1 MAFIN
6 DNPENTIR
14 EISLPN
20 GEVHTLNAEYL
31 DGASLQDIEDLINEK
46 ASISDIPTKMS
57 ELENDSG
64 YQTAPQVAAYMD
76 GRLTRYYTAESTD
89 TLLNR
94 KADSANTL
102 GGYHITDAYTKTE
115 IDNIVGAAYHYVNS
129 VDLLSDL
136 PVSATNGDVIYV
148 GETQLSY
155 VWNGTTWS
163 PISALGDL
171 SGIILDADNMRKV
184 LPNSTLSGATVSF
197 ENDVDGLYFDDV
209 EISIVEQQLGSGAPS
224 PTNVRPLV
232 GYTSANIY
240 LSPDTTEESARV
252 TTVEF
257 PDELGTIYRGTL
269 NVTTGKLRVTAAYMK
284 LVGDGTEG
292 ISVYSVPRYKVRAPG
307 FVAGAK
313 ATKMSIKANC
323 LDTYPLGQSGTA
335 YRICQG
341 DFGTNYIVFN
351 LGSAVSTV
359 ALANEWL
366 AANNLEI
373 IYPLATPKIYQLTPA
388 QIQMLLGQNYLWAD
402 TGNVSTSFLRS
413 IEDLIDSTA
422 KTIEDAPYTNVY
434 DPTDPDIVV
443 GGKQINRGGTISNW
457 SNGQVSGYIPCK
469 AGDTFIMPFY
479 TSHFGTGTSARGVP
493 LFDAN
498 KQYVSYVTGTLISV
512 ESAQGNHFLQFTVTG
527 ETSAYFRVTVC
538 NKDDN
543 NDDIE
548 TPFHAKSMFMVIKG
562 STFPNR
568 YYPYGQQRVIADNVY
583 SAHESLSN
591 PLFGKKAVF
600 LGDSICEGDY
610 LSGWAGRIG
619 RENCMC
625 WENEG
630 VGGSCISTVYSTGK
644 TICIRAIKTV
654 APDYIIFEGGT
665 NDADR
670 IGNITGGSIPPA
682 FGSFTADNWGTND
695 AANYYGFNIGTYC
708 GALEYMCKRLITTYA
723 GAKVGYIVAQ
733 KMGSGANYRNRRA
746 YFETA
751 MQICKKWGIPVLNLW
766 DGCYLNPALPA
777 HYTSGSADSMYID
790 GQHLTPKGYD
800 YITPMISAWMKTL

>member
-1 MAFIN
+1 M
-6 DNPENTIR
+6 
-14 EISLPN
+14 
-20 GEVHTLNAEYL
+20 
-31 DGASLQDIEDLINEK
+31 
-46 ASISDIPTKMS
+46 
-57 ELENDSG
+57 
-64 YQTAPQVAAYMD
+64 
-76 GRLTRYYTAESTD
+76 
-89 TLLNR
+89 
-94 KADSANTL
+94 
-102 GGYHITDAYTKTE
+102 
-115 IDNIVGAAYHYVNS
+115 
-129 VDLLSDL
+129 
-136 PVSATNGDVIYV
+136 YV

-163 PISALGDL
+163 TISALGDL
-171 SGIILDADNMRKV
+171 SGIISDADNMRKV

-209 EISIVEQQLGSGAPS
+209 EISIVERQPGSDAPS

-269 NVTTGKLRVTAAYMK
+269 NVTTGELRVTAGYIK

-307 FVAGAK
+307 FVAAAK

-341 DFGTNYIVFN
+341 DSGTNYIVFN
-351 LGSAVSTV
+351 LGSSVSSV

-366 AANNLEI
+366 ATNNLEI
-373 IYPLATPKIYQLTPA
+373 VYPLATPKIYQLTPA

-402 TGNVSTSFLRS
+402 TGNVSASFLSS
-413 IEDLIDSTA
+413 IEGLIDSTA
-422 KTIEDAPYTNVY
+422 KTIEDANYTNVY
-434 DPTDPDIVV
+434 DPTDPDILEN
-443 GGKQINRGGTISNW
+443 KQINREGVVSSW
-457 SNGQVSGYIPCK
+457 SNGRVSGYIPCK
-469 AGDTFIMPFY
+469 AGDVFIMPFY
-479 TSHFGTGTSARGVP
+479 TSHFGTGTSARGIP
-493 LFDAN
+493 LFDAD
-498 KQYVSYVTGTLISV
+498 KQYINYVTGTLISV
-512 ESAQGNHFLQFTVTG
+512 GSAYGDRFIQFTVTG
-527 ETSAYFRVTVC
+527 ATSAYFRVTSL
-538 NKDDN
+538 NKDVN
-543 NDDIE
+543 SNDIE
-548 TPFHAKSMFMVIKG
+548 TAFHTKSMFMVIKG
-562 STFPNR
+562 GTFPDR
-568 YYPYGQQRVIADNVY
+568 FYPYGQQRVIADNIY
-583 SAHESLSN
+583 SAHENLNN

-619 RENCMC
+619 RANSML

-630 VGGSCISTVYSTGK
+630 VGGSCMSTVYSTGK
-644 TICIRAIKTV
+644 TICTRAIKTV
-654 APDYIIFEGGT
+654 VPDYVIFEGGT

-670 IGNITGGSIPPA
+670 IGDITGGNIPAA

-695 AANYYGFNIGTYC
+695 AATYYGFDIGTFC
-708 GALEYMCKRLITTYA
+708 GALEYLCKRLISGFA
-723 GAKVGYIVAQ
+723 GAKIGYIVAQ
-733 KMGSGANYRNRRA
+733 KMGSGSNYRNRRA

-751 MQICKKWGIPVLNLW
+751 MQICKKWGVPVLNLW
-766 DGCYLNPALPA
+766 DSCYLNPANPA
-777 HYTSGSADSMYID
+777 HYTSGSESSMYID

-800 YITPMISAWMKTL
+800 YITSMIAAWMKTL